1 MDQPTRR
8 TFLAYTGAGVAAVGV
23 AAVSPAVASASE
35 AAADR
40 LAPEQPADVDAF
52 GDEPLLASVND
63 LAKGEVTVVFGG
75 SEVTVIDHDLA
86 RRIARLS
93 KMGV

>member
-8 TFLAYTGAGVAAVGV
+8 AFLAYTGAGVAAIGV

-40 LAPEQPADVDAF
+40 LAPEQPIEDNSVN
-52 GDEPLLASVND
+52 DEPLLASVND
-63 LAKGEVTVVFGG
+63 LSKGEVTVISGG
-75 SEVTVIDHDLA
+75 TEVTVVDHDLA

-93 KMGV
+93 AKGA